1 MLKSSL
7 YKYAQYIFM
16 MPYVMALLS
25 AFFVL
30 SGWMPFYYLA
40 MFVIFF
46 VAIIYVIDFVS
57 FFGMVFKGQLHSYIG
72 RIPVKSVSS
81 VIASLLVMLLFY
93 YSYPSLMSMSGAF
106 GHIMLAIVKAG
117 VMFTFLIK
125 AYKKFVFKY

>member
-1 MLKSSL
+1 MLKTYL

-25 AFFVL
+25 VFFVV

-46 VAIIYVIDFVS
+46 VAVIYVIDFVS
-57 FFGMVFKGQLHSYIG
+57 FFGMVFKGQFRSYIG

-81 VIASLLVMLLFY
+81 VVASLLVVLMFY
-93 YSYPSLMSMSGAF
+93 YSYPSLVSMSGAF

-117 VMFTFLIK
+117 VVFTFLVK